1 MTDAPPADPDG
12 PTGAVAV
19 PAGPLPG
26 GLVSLIARVVR
37 VGLLRRVWAEPC
49 PNLPQRRLEAGS
61 VADKS
66 LEYQRFSFDASAR
79 SAPLWQ
85 IWTTAPPVVPRRGA
99 AAG

>member
-37 VGLLRRVWAEPC
+37 VGLLRRVRAEP
-49 PNLPQRRLEAGS
+49 
-61 VADKS
+61 
-66 LEYQRFSFDASAR
+66 
-79 SAPLWQ
+79 
-85 IWTTAPPVVPRRGA
+85 
-99 AAG
+99 